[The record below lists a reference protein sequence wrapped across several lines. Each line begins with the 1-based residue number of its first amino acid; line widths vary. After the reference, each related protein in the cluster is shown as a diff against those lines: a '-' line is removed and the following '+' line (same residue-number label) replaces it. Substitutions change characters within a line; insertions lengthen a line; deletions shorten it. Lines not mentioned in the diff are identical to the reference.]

1 MALGGSSAR
10 RFAEAAL
17 ALAVEQNAVDSWR
30 GSLDRVAAALAGATL
45 RLLRA
50 PSISLAA
57 RRRALE
63 EAVAGEPAG
72 VRALLEMLLERD
84 RIALLPDVAR
94 TYRELLDARAGV
106 EKAVLTT
113 AVPLDEA
120 ARRDLVA
127 RLERLTD
134 KKLRATFSVDADALG
149 GVVVRIGDHQVDGSV
164 RTRLALLREQL
175 AGRTAR

>member
-1 MALGGSSAR
+1 MALGGASAK

-17 ALAVEQNAVDSWR
+17 ALAVEQDAVDAWR
-30 GSLDRVAAALAGATL
+30 DSLVRVAAAVSGAGM

-57 RRRALE
+57 RRRALA
-63 EAVAGEPAG
+63 EAVAGEPPG
-72 VRALLEMLLERD
+72 VRALLAMLLQRG
-84 RIALLPDVAR
+84 RIALLPDIVRA
-94 TYRELLDARAGV
+94 YQELLDARAGI
-106 EKAVLTT
+106 EKAVITT

-127 RLERLTD
+127 RLERLSG
-134 KKLRATFSVDADALG
+134 KKLRATFTVEAAALG

-175 AGRTAR
+175 ARGAS